1 MLQNNKLLLGK
12 VVAENIKNK
21 LHEDIK
27 ELHSYGIIPKL
38 AAVLVGDDPASKI
51 YVNTKHKTFLKY
63 GCSSEIFHL
72 KDNSEEKEIFTL
84 LDDLN
89 NDNEVHGILVQF
101 PLPPHLD
108 ANKVI
113 SFINPKKD
121 VDGLHPL
128 NLGYLMQG
136 NPKFI
141 PCTPLGCI
149 EILKHYNIIV
159 NSKDVVIIGRSNL
172 VGKPL
177 FSLLSQ
183 RFKVGNGTVTLCH
196 SATKNLKM
204 YTKNADIIIVAV
216 GSPKMLTEDMIK
228 SNSIIIDVGINRI
241 DDNSEKG
248 YHIVDDVDFDNIM
261 HKVSHITPVPGGVGP
276 MTITMLLNNTV
287 LSAKIKSGKFSTVSY
302 L

>member
-12 VVAENIKNK
+12 VVSEHIKNK
-21 LHEDIK
+21 FFKDIK
-27 ELHSYGIIPKL
+27 ELHSYGIVPKL

-63 GCSSEIFHL
+63 ECSSEIYHL
-72 KDNSEEKEIFTL
+72 KDNSKEKEILTL

-89 NDNEVHGILVQF
+89 NDNDVHGILVQF

-149 EILKHYNIIV
+149 EILKHYNINV

-183 RFKVGNGTVTLCH
+183 RFKFGNGTVTLCH

-216 GSPKMLTEDMIK
+216 GSPQMLTEDMIK
-228 SNSIIIDVGINRI
+228 SDSIIIDVGINRV

-248 YHIVDDVDFDNIM
+248 YHIVGDVDFDNMI
-261 HKVSHITPVPGGVGP
+261 HKVSYITPVPGGVGP
-276 MTITMLLNNTV
+276 MTITMLLNNTI
-287 LSAKIKSGKFSTVSY
+287 LSAKKQSGKFPEDSY

>member
-1 MLQNNKLLLGK
+1 MLQNKKLLLGK
-12 VVAENIKNK
+12 VVAKNIKNK
-21 LHEDIK
+21 LQEDIK
-27 ELHSYGIIPKL
+27 KLYSFGIIPKL
-38 AAVLVGDDPASKI
+38 AAVLVGEDPASKI

-63 GCSSEIFHL
+63 GCSSEIYHL
-72 KDNSEEKEIFTL
+72 KENSEEKEIITL

-89 NDNEVHGILVQF
+89 NDEHIHGILVQF
-101 PLPPHLD
+101 PLPHHLD
-108 ANKVI
+108 SNKII
-113 SFINPKKD
+113 SFINPEKD

-149 EILKHYNIIV
+149 EILQHYNIDV
-159 NSKDVVIIGRSNL
+159 DSKNVVIIGRSNL

-183 RFKVGNGTVTLCH
+183 KFKVGNGTVTLCH
-196 SATKNLKM
+196 SATKNLKIF
-204 YTKNADIIIVAV
+204 TENADIIIVAV
-216 GSPKMLTEDMIK
+216 GYPKIITEDMVK

-241 DDNSEKG
+241 DDDSEKG
-248 YHIVDDVDFDNIM
+248 YHIVGDVDFDNIM

-287 LSAKIKSGKFSTVSY
+287 LSAKIKSGKFSTFSY

>member
-1 MLQNNKLLLGK
+1 MLQNKKLLLGK
-12 VVAENIKNK
+12 VVAKNIKNK
-21 LHEDIK
+21 LQEDIK
-27 ELHSYGIIPKL
+27 KLYSFGIIPKL
-38 AAVLVGDDPASKI
+38 AAVLVGEDPASKI

-63 GCSSEIFHL
+63 GCSSEIYHL
-72 KDNSEEKEIFTL
+72 KDNSKEKEIFSL
-84 LDDLN
+84 LNNLN
-89 NDNEVHGILVQF
+89 NDNDVHGILVQF
-101 PLPPHLD
+101 PLPHHLD
-108 ANKVI
+108 SNKII
-113 SFINPKKD
+113 SFINPEKD

-149 EILKHYNIIV
+149 EILQHYNIDV
-159 NSKDVVIIGRSNL
+159 DSKNVVIIGRSNL

-183 RFKVGNGTVTLCH
+183 KFKVGNGTVTLCH
-196 SATKNLKM
+196 SATKNLKIF
-204 YTKNADIIIVAV
+204 TENADIIIVAV
-216 GSPKMLTEDMIK
+216 GYPKIITEDMVK

-241 DDNSEKG
+241 DDDSEKG
-248 YHIVDDVDFDNIM
+248 YHIVGDVDFDNIM

-287 LSAKIKSGKFSTVSY
+287 LSAKIKSGKFSTFSY